1 MTHICASKTII
12 IGSDNGLSPGR
23 RQAII
28 WTIYAAI
35 LLLGPL
41 GINFSEFFIGIQ
53 TFSLKKMHLKMS
65 ATKWRP
71 FCLGLNVLI
80 YMVICYKRIQTNE
93 CILVTFLKKVMADGQ
108 YNLFSDYLC
117 TMNSY
122 LFHEI
127 SLQCQISHTN
137 QFGMRSQQSK
147 PPQNHAHIYGKV
159 HVPLCKWTHKHEIQ
173 ISFPASRLTNG
184 EPLMQVELNR
194 RPPVSCVTIADVTVK
209 SMACD
214 EHYDVIKWKHFPR
227 YWPLVRG
234 NHRSLVNSQ
243 HKGHSRGVFMFSLT
257 CA

>member
-1 MTHICASKTII
+1 MPPCWWPASLSQRSCTIELTI
-12 IGSDNGLSPGR
+12 SHTLHSTTSLSLHGSRPS
-23 RQAII
+23 
-28 WTIYAAI
+28 AA
-35 LLLGPL
+35 LFAKGSLGWPEAS
-41 GINFSEFFIGIQ
+41 F
-53 TFSLKKMHLKMS
+53 
-65 ATKWRP
+65 
-71 FCLGLNVLI
+71 V
-80 YMVICYKRIQTNE
+80 
-93 CILVTFLKKVMADGQ
+93 
-108 YNLFSDYLC
+108 YLC

-122 LFHEI
+122 LFQEI
-127 SLQCQISHTN
+127 SPQCQISHTN

-147 PPQNHAHIYGKV
+147 PSQNHAHIYGKV

-184 EPLMQVELNR
+184 EPLMQVELNQ
-194 RPPVSCVTIADVTVK
+194 RPPVSCVTIADVMVK

-227 YWPLVRG
+227 YWPFVRR